1 MAPFRDRARDLSPLS
16 TRMTA
21 RIQCS
26 GTAKRLD
33 ASVTNAARGLTDRP
47 LARCVAGE
55 ALAAM
60 LDSID
65 AARSVTKHTIVPKD
79 RKTAIVRAADKGEA
93 LARRPDGRLGPSLRA
108 MRSRTLAG
116 TEEWSVF

>member
-1 MAPFRDRARDLSPLS
+1 
-16 TRMTA
+16 
-21 RIQCS
+21 
-26 GTAKRLD
+26 
-33 ASVTNAARGLTDRP
+33 
-47 LARCVAGE
+47 
-55 ALAAM
+55 M

-79 RKTAIVRAADKGEA
+79 RKTAIVRAADNGEA
-93 LARRPDGRLGPSLRA
+93 LARRPDGRLRPSLRA